1 MRVFLVQTAQ
11 GLTPSSG
18 GYKANV
24 NLLRMLCDQGHEA
37 AQICYG
43 VDLEIEEYASR
54 AEAKGIQPNV
64 TNSVLSVFD
73 TQGVE
78 HQLLIKTFTDQYKV
92 YNVVISRKEFN
103 AAFPVQEFRADTKA
117 YLQVSFC
124 SARCLLCPHCH
135 EEARLMLS

>member
-24 NLLRMLCDQGHEA
+24 NLLRMLCGQGHEA

-103 AAFPVQEFRADTKA
+103 AAFPVREFRADTKA

-124 SARCLLCPHCH
+124 SARSLFRPHCH
-135 EEARLMLS
+135 KEARLMLS